1 MSWIDTLLTEN
12 STATV
17 ILIDRNLRPGGHWV
31 HAYPFVTLHQPSC
44 YYGVNSLP
52 LAKTRDSRGL
62 EIFDCKDLATASDI
76 VKYYERVLDQFKA
89 CGRVRFFFG
98 AEYKQE
104 DPAAKNDASETSH
117 TIVTHGGEALE
128 IRCSKLVTV
137 ATNVIVP
144 SMRKPLIPV
153 HDDANFIPV
162 NDLPDAIA
170 SNKYNKYV
178 VLGAGKTG
186 IDAVLELLKKGV
198 DQSHIKWVISRD
210 VFYFIRDK
218 LFEDNYSYKTIAN
231 YCEALIE
238 ANTSK
243 DAMLGLEKR
252 GFAAR
257 LIPDGPYPE
266 VFKAPTVDAAEL
278 VLLRTVKDLV
288 RSGRVLSIEADEIT
302 LEREQLSYSSS
313 KTVFVDCMV
322 DSSYGWYDLKEDFTT
337 FEPNRINLG
346 PFLSVFNPS
355 FTSALV
361 AYIESTFLDDEIK
374 NSLCFFLSGKYAT
387 TDAASYIGLFYAQL
401 KTSGALRKVHPSSSK
416 FMLSSRTN
424 YESLN
429 ISGRSLPKLMWAA
442 YGPLQL
448 SKFGSKLIQ
457 KIDGGGYSDIDHKF
471 GIGRPMEIRPKP
483 KVVLRKKDKKT
494 QGPGAAYPPPRKV
507 TKSGWARCCTIFV
520 IFLALLVPLLS
531 RLVQTLSKVNML
543 SHL

>member
-210 VFYFIRDK
+210 VYFLIRDEAFK
-218 LFEDNYSYKTIAN
+218 DNFSYEAAANFIAPFL
-231 YCEALIE
+231 EAK
-238 ANTSK
+238 TSK

-252 GFAAR
+252 GIVAR

-266 VFKAPTVDAAEL
+266 VFKGPTIDAAEL

-288 RSGRVLSIEADEIT
+288 RSGRVLSIEADGIT
-302 LEREQLSYSSS
+302 LEREQLSYSIPE
-313 KTVFVDCMV
+313 TVFVDCMV
-322 DSSYGWYDLKEDFTT
+322 DNLYGYLDFKEDFTT

-346 PFLSVFNPS
+346 PMMSVFNPS

-374 NSLCFFLSGKYAT
+374 NSLCFFLSGKYST
-387 TDAASYIGLFYAQL
+387 TDGAGYIGVQYAHL
-401 KTSGALRKVHPSSSK
+401 KTLGALRNAHPSASK
-416 FMLSSRTN
+416 FMLESRTN
-424 YESLN
+424 IDSLN
-429 ISGRSLPKLMWAA
+429 RSGRSLPKLMWAA

-448 SKFGSKLIQ
+448 GKLGSKLIG
-457 KIDGGGYSDIDHKF
+457 KVDGGGYSDIDHKF
-471 GIGRPMEIRPKP
+471 GIGRPMEIRPIP
-483 KVVLRKKDKKT
+483 KVVLRKKDKKA
-494 QGPGAAYPPPRKV
+494 QGTGGAYPPPRKV
-507 TKSGWARCCTIFV
+507 TKSRLAGCCTMNNDAVVTKQIV
-520 IFLALLVPLLS
+520 
-531 RLVQTLSKVNML
+531 K
-543 SHL
+543 